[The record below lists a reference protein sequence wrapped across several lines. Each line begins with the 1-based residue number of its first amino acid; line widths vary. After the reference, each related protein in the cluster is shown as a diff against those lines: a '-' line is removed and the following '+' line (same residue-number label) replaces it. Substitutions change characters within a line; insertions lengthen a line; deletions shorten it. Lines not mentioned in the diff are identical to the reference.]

1 MVTMVLTPA
10 KRRLDDGAVGRRR
23 RRRVRGAKD
32 QGPARSNVPRSSA
45 YAAAAAAADLFGVWN
60 SLLRSSSAVMSGALR
75 RLGVLFI
82 KQFTF
87 YCEKSVAK

>member
-1 MVTMVLTPA
+1 MVLTPA

-45 YAAAAAAADLFGVWN
+45 YAAAAVAAVVGAAGPAEGGPAGAAAP
-60 SLLRSSSAVMSGALR
+60 A
-75 RLGVLFI
+75 
-82 KQFTF
+82 
-87 YCEKSVAK
+87 